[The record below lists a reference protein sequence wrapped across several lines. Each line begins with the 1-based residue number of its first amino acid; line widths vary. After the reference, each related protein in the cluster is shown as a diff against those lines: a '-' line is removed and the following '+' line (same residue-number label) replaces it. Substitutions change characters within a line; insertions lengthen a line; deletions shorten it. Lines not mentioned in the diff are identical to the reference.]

1 MDPAEGSLPVA
12 VPSAAWVHLEPRR
25 LPGDCDQF
33 IEAGS
38 SPRPL
43 LSRVLLGADGSS
55 LCSRRDESLLDRR
68 ARYPRPPRESSAVRP
83 RDCTDCRHRV
93 FCRRRVDAVPAWLG
107 KAPRRADVVWWR
119 SAKELSAGEVGV
131 TGDRGVFGYRAL
143 ARSARSISFNFS
155 TALSGVVTTGRPEA
169 SATISAAGAML
180 YCASAIRS
188 QSARS
193 F

>member
-1 MDPAEGSLPVA
+1 HADDGQCQQYRRGCPVDARRALSMDPAEGSLPVA

-25 LPGDCDQF
+25 LPGDRDQF

-43 LSRVLLGADGSS
+43 LSRMLLGADGTS

-119 SAKELSAGEVGV
+119 SAKELSAGSWGQAEIADLLS
-131 TGDRGVFGYRAL
+131 TCLRRDRPGAFPSTSAPRCRAW
-143 ARSARSISFNFS
+143 
-155 TALSGVVTTGRPEA
+155 
-169 SATISAAGAML
+169 
-180 YCASAIRS
+180 
-188 QSARS
+188 
-193 F
+193 